1 MTTTPINRRAPRE
14 RGTPAP
20 NPTMTS
26 PRRYLLRQV
35 LFVLVVA
42 VLVALLYVSGPMAD
56 AFAASPALN
65 SLILGLAL
73 FGVVYTI
80 RQVQRLQPEV
90 KWIESYRRGELSL
103 TPRTPPVLL
112 APMATLLGDETRG
125 RALSTLSMTS
135 LLDSIS
141 SRLDESREISRYLTG
156 LLIFLGLLGTFW
168 GLLRTISSVQGAL
181 SAITDTGDT
190 TAMFTDLVA
199 GLKGPLSGMGTS
211 FSASLFGL
219 SGALVLGFLDLQTG
233 QAQNRFYNDLE
244 EWLSS
249 ITRLATGIGSMGGG
263 DQSIPAYVSALL
275 EQTAESLDSLQRTIS
290 RGEENRSTG
299 NAAMMALADRLATL
313 TDSMRVQQDLM
324 AKLAESQME
333 MRPVLR
339 RMSESIDQDRTL
351 SLDEA
356 SRAHLRNLDV
366 YVMRLLEESA
376 SGRTQMM
383 EDVRSEIKL
392 LARTMAGI
400 SASRRDRD

>member
-1 MTTTPINRRAPRE
+1 MASDQVQSRGQARIFGQIALRDIAVDHHGAVLAYPREEGFDLGRGGVLRLIEQDEGVFPAAAAHHLERHHLDIAPLECDFE
-14 RGTPAP
+14 RGT
-20 NPTMTS
+20 TDS
-26 PRRYLLRQV
+26 LLNRV
-35 LFVLVVA
+35 
-42 VLVALLYVSGPMAD
+42 D
-56 AFAASPALN
+56 
-65 SLILGLAL
+65 
-73 FGVVYTI
+73 
-80 RQVQRLQPEV
+80 
-90 KWIESYRRGELSL
+90 
-103 TPRTPPVLL
+103 
-112 APMATLLGDETRG
+112 DRG
-125 RALSTLSMTS
+125 RPGREF
-135 LLDSIS
+135 LLER
-141 SRLDESREISRYLTG
+141 SRKEAE
-156 LLIFLGLLGTFW
+156 
-168 GLLRTISSVQGAL
+168 RTAAGHVGAGEND
-181 SAITDTGDT
+181 AVD
-190 TAMFTDLVA
+190 A
-199 GLKGPLSGMGTS
+199 PL
-211 FSASLFGL
+211 AE
-219 SGALVLGFLDLQTG
+219 Q
-233 QAQNRFYNDLE
+233 
-244 EWLSS
+244 
-249 ITRLATGIGSMGGG
+249 IGSMGGG